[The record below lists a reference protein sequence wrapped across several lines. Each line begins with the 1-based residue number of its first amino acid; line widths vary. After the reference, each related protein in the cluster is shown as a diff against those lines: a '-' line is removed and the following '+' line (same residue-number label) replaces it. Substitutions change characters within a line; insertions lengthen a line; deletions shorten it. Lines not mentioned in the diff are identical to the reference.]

1 MIPFAGVKCPVMWAG
16 SHGDPAFAAYTAL
29 FMAEK
34 RGKPMPVGEQNGAQS
49 YAQGPARPLMRLT
62 IGDLLQLTAARFPDR
77 LAVAS
82 RHQQKRL
89 TWAELSTQADRVA
102 RGLWA
107 LGVRRGDRVGLWST
121 NCIEWIMLHMGCARA
136 GAALV
141 NVNPAYRSHEL
152 QFTLT
157 RSRMKALFLW
167 HKDKRADYEEILGR
181 ARHGLDL
188 ALEHTIYFD
197 SPEWP
202 ALLDAEGRLPN
213 DVAIDDV
220 ANIQYTSGTTGLPK
234 GVMLTHHNVVNNGQF
249 LAQGFHYTEK
259 DKIVV
264 PVPLFHC
271 YGCVIGTMS
280 AVNSGAAIILPNWTF
295 DARATLQAVHDERAT
310 SVYGVPAM
318 YVAEFGLEDFAS
330 FDLTSLRTGMMS
342 GAPCPIELMKRVLD
356 EMHCRELVIAY
367 GQTETSPVVTMSD
380 AEDSIEVRVNT
391 VGRAMPQT
399 EIKIVALV
407 AQPEANPRSSPGS
420 MIESR
425 EPLRLGAQGEVCARG
440 YAVMKGYDGDPEG
453 TAQVIQADGWLRTGD
468 LGVMRED
475 GCIHITGRSRDVI
488 IRGGENIYPREVE
501 EFLYTHPKVGEVQV
515 VGIPNA
521 RLGEIVV
528 AWVRLR
534 PGLTPDVDATEE
546 EIRQFCQGQI
556 AYYKIPEHVR
566 FVTEFPATLSGK
578 IQKYK
583 MREFEIE
590 ARGLQ
595 AIATTVTA

>member
-1 MIPFAGVKCPVMWAG
+1 
-16 SHGDPAFAAYTAL
+16 
-29 FMAEK
+29 
-34 RGKPMPVGEQNGAQS
+34 MPVEENLCTVS
-49 YAQGPARPLMRLT
+49 YARGLARPLLELT
-62 IGDLLQLTAARFPDR
+62 IGALLDRTADRFGDR

-82 RHQQKRL
+82 CHQSKRL
-89 TWAELSTQADRVA
+89 TWAELSAEADRVA

-107 LGVRRGDRVGLWST
+107 LGIRRGDRVGLWST
-121 NCIEWIMLHMGCARA
+121 NCIEWIVMHMGCARA

-181 ARHGLDL
+181 ASHGLEL
-188 ALEHTIYFD
+188 ELEHTIYFD

-202 ALLDAEGRLPN
+202 ALLDAEGCLPGH
-213 DVAIDDV
+213 VAVDDV

-234 GVMLTHHNVVNNGQF
+234 GVLLTHHNIVNNGQF
-249 LAQGFHYTEK
+249 LAQGFHYTEQ

-280 AVNSGAAIILPNWTF
+280 AVNSGAAIVLPNWTF
-295 DARATLQAVHDERAT
+295 DPRATLKAVHDERAT

-318 YVAEFGLEDFAS
+318 YVAEFQLPDFAEY
-330 FDLTSLRTGMMS
+330 DLTSLRTGMMS
-342 GAPCPIELMKRVLD
+342 GAPCPVELMKRVLE
-356 EMHCRELVIAY
+356 EMHCGELVIAY

-380 AEDSIEVRVNT
+380 ADDTIEVRVKT

-399 EIKIVALV
+399 EIRIASLENGETLP
-407 AQPEANPRSSPGS
+407 AGQ
-420 MIESR
+420 
-425 EPLRLGAQGEVCARG
+425 QGEVCVRG
-440 YAVMKGYDGDPEG
+440 YALMKGYDGDSEG
-453 TAQVIQADGWLRTGD
+453 TAQVIGTDGWLHTGD
-468 LGVMRED
+468 LGIMRED

-501 EFLYTHPKVGEVQV
+501 EFLYTHPKVDEAQV

-521 RLGEIVV
+521 RLGEIVA

-534 PGLTPDVDATEE
+534 PGVEATEE
-546 EIRQFCQGQI
+546 EIRHWCQGQI
-556 AYYKIPEHVR
+556 AYYKIPEHIR
-566 FVTEFPATLSGK
+566 FVDDFPATLSGK

-583 MREFEIE
+583 IREFEIE

-595 AIATTVTA
+595 QEANAATA

>member
-1 MIPFAGVKCPVMWAG
+1 
-16 SHGDPAFAAYTAL
+16 
-29 FMAEK
+29 
-34 RGKPMPVGEQNGAQS
+34 MPVEEDLSTIS
-49 YAQGPARPLMRLT
+49 YTRGPSRPLLELT
-62 IGDLLQLTAARFPDR
+62 IGDLLRRTASRYPDR

-82 RHQQKRL
+82 RHQDKRMS
-89 TWAELSTQADRVA
+89 WAELDAAADRVA
-102 RGLWA
+102 RGLWS
-107 LGVRRGDRVGLWST
+107 LGIRHGDRVGIWST
-121 NCIEWIMLHMGCARA
+121 NCIEWIMMHMGCART

-141 NVNPAYRSHEL
+141 NINPAYRSHEL

-167 HKDKRADYEEILGR
+167 HKDKHADYEEILGR
-181 ARHGLDL
+181 ARHGFDL
-188 ALEHTIYFD
+188 ALEHVIYFD

-202 ALLDAEGRLPN
+202 ALLDADGRLPDHVAVN
-213 DVAIDDV
+213 DI

-234 GVMLTHHNVVNNGQF
+234 GVQLTHHNVVNNGQF
-249 LAQGFHYTEK
+249 LAQGFHYTEQ

-271 YGCVIGTMS
+271 FGCVIGTMS

-295 DARATLQAVHDERAT
+295 DARATLSAVHHEHAT

-318 YVAEFGLEDFAS
+318 YVAEFALPDFS
-330 FDLTSLRTGMMS
+330 TFDTTSLRTGMMS
-342 GAPCPIELMKRVLD
+342 GAPCPVELMKRVLE

-380 AEDSIEVRVNT
+380 ADDTIEVRVKT

-399 EIKIVALV
+399 EI
-407 AQPEANPRSSPGS
+407 
-420 MIESR
+420 MIQSLETR
-425 EPLRLGAQGEVCARG
+425 EPVPFGRQGEVCVRG
-440 YAVMKGYDGDPEG
+440 YALMRGYDGDPEG
-453 TAQVIQADGWLRTGD
+453 TAQVIQPDGWLRTGD
-468 LGVMRED
+468 LAVMRED
-475 GCIHITGRSRDVI
+475 RCIHITGRSRDVI

-515 VGIPNA
+515 IGIPNA
-521 RLGEIVV
+521 RLGEVVV
-528 AWVRLR
+528 AWIRVR
-534 PGLTPDVDATEE
+534 PGAEATEQ
-546 EIRQFCQGQI
+546 EIKDFCQGQI

-566 FVTEFPATLSGK
+566 FVIEFPATLSGK

-583 MREFEIE
+583 MRQYEIE

-595 AIATTVTA
+595 AVANATMA

>member
-1 MIPFAGVKCPVMWAG
+1 
-16 SHGDPAFAAYTAL
+16 
-29 FMAEK
+29 
-34 RGKPMPVGEQNGAQS
+34 MPVEEDLCTQS
-49 YAQGPARPLMRLT
+49 YARGPNRALLDLT
-62 IGDLLQLTAARFPDR
+62 IGGLLDRTAGRFPER

-82 RHQQKRL
+82 CHQQKRL
-89 TWAELSTQADRVA
+89 TWAELSVEADRVA
-102 RGLWA
+102 RGLWS
-107 LGVRRGDRVGLWST
+107 LGIRRGDRVGLWST
-121 NCIEWIMLHMGCARA
+121 NCIEWIVMHMGCARA

-141 NVNPAYRSHEL
+141 NVNPSYRSHEL
-152 QFTLT
+152 QFTLQ

-188 ALEHTIYFD
+188 ALQHTIYFD

-202 ALLDAEGRLPN
+202 ALLDAEGRLP
-213 DVAIDDV
+213 DHVAPDDV

-234 GVMLTHHNVVNNGQF
+234 GVLLTHHNIVNNGQF
-249 LAQGFHYTEK
+249 LAQGFHYSEQ

-280 AVNSGAAIILPNWTF
+280 ALNTGAAIILPSWTF
-295 DARATLQAVHDERAT
+295 DPRATLKAVHDERAT

-318 YVAEFGLEDFAS
+318 YVAEFALPDFAS

-342 GAPCPIELMKRVLD
+342 GAPCPVELMKRVLN
-356 EMHCRELVIAY
+356 EMHCHELVIAY

-380 AEDSIEVRVNT
+380 ADDTIEIRVNT

-399 EIKIVALV
+399 EIRIASTRTGEKTV
-407 AQPEANPRSSPGS
+407 S
-420 MIESR
+420 M
-425 EPLRLGAQGEVCARG
+425 GKQGEVCVRG
-440 YAVMKGYDGDPEG
+440 YALMKGYDGDAEG
-453 TAQVIQADGWLRTGD
+453 TAKVIHADGWLHTGD
-468 LGVMRED
+468 LGIMRED
-475 GCIHITGRSRDVI
+475 GCIHLTGRSRDVI

-501 EFLYTHPKVGEVQV
+501 EFLYTHPKVDEAQV

-521 RLGEIVV
+521 RLGEIVA
-528 AWVRLR
+528 AWVRLA
-534 PGLTPDVDATEE
+534 PGVEATEE
-546 EIRQFCQGQI
+546 EIKEFCKGQI

-583 MREFEIE
+583 IREFEIE

-595 AIATTVTA
+595 SVANAATA

>member
-1 MIPFAGVKCPVMWAG
+1 MSV
-16 SHGDPAFAAYTAL
+16 
-29 FMAEK
+29 
-34 RGKPMPVGEQNGAQS
+34 EQHLSAVS
-49 YAQGPARPLMRLT
+49 YAQGPNRPLLELT
-62 IGDLLQLTAARFPDR
+62 VGDLLRRTANRHPER

-82 RHQQKRL
+82 RHQGKRM
-89 TWAELSTQADRVA
+89 TWAELDAAADRVA
-102 RGLWA
+102 RGLWS
-107 LGVRRGDRVGLWST
+107 LGIRHGDRVGIWST
-121 NCIEWIMLHMGCARA
+121 NCIEWIMMHMGCARA

-167 HKDKRADYEEILGR
+167 HKDKHADYGEVLGR

-188 ALEHTIYFD
+188 ALQHTIYFD

-202 ALLDAEGRLPN
+202 ALLDAEGQLP
-213 DVAIDDV
+213 DPVAVDDI

-234 GVMLTHHNVVNNGQF
+234 GVLLTHHNVVNNGQF
-249 LAQGFHYTEK
+249 LAQGFHYTEQ
-259 DKIVV
+259 DKIVL

-295 DARATLQAVHDERAT
+295 DARATLSSVHEERAT

-318 YVAEFGLEDFAS
+318 YVAEFALPDFAT
-330 FDLTSLRTGMMS
+330 FDTTSLRTGMMS
-342 GAPCPIELMKRVLD
+342 GAPCPVELMKRVLG

-380 AEDSIEVRVNT
+380 ADDTIEVRVKT

-399 EIKIVALV
+399 EIMIQSLETR
-407 AQPEANPRSSPGS
+407 EAVPYSQ
-420 MIESR
+420 
-425 EPLRLGAQGEVCARG
+425 QGEVCVRG
-440 YAVMKGYDGDPEG
+440 YALMRGYDGDPEG
-453 TAQVIQADGWLRTGD
+453 TAQIIQPDGWLRTGD
-468 LGVMRED
+468 LGEMRED

-501 EFLYTHPKVGEVQV
+501 EFLYTHPKVGEAQV
-515 VGIPNA
+515 IGIPNA
-521 RLGEIVV
+521 RLGEVVV
-528 AWVRLR
+528 AWIRVR
-534 PGLTPDVDATEE
+534 PDAEATEQ
-546 EIRQFCQGQI
+546 EIKEFCQGQI

-583 MREFEIE
+583 MREYEIE

-595 AIATTVTA
+595 IVANAAMA

>member
-1 MIPFAGVKCPVMWAG
+1 VAAISTNIDEQIRTQSFA
-16 SHGDPAFAAYTAL
+16 
-29 FMAEK
+29 
-34 RGKPMPVGEQNGAQS
+34 R
-49 YAQGPARPLMRLT
+49 GPARPLLELT
-62 IGDLLQLTAARFPDR
+62 IGDLLKRTAERFPDR

-82 RHQQKRL
+82 RHQEKRL
-89 TWAELSTQADRVA
+89 TWTELSTEADRVA

-107 LGVRRGDRVGLWST
+107 LGIRRGDRVGLWST
-121 NCIEWIMLHMGCARA
+121 NCIEWVTMHMGCARA

-157 RSRMKALFLW
+157 RSKMKALFLW

-181 ARHGLDL
+181 AQQGLDL

-197 SPEWP
+197 TPEWP
-202 ALLDAEGRLPN
+202 ALLDAEGRLP
-213 DVAIDDV
+213 DHVAIDDV

-249 LAQGFHYTEK
+249 LAQGFHYTEQ

-295 DARATLQAVHDERAT
+295 DARATLKAVHEERAT

-318 YVAEFGLEDFAS
+318 YVAEFGLPDFAS
-330 FDLTSLRTGMMS
+330 YDTTSLRTGMMS
-342 GAPCPIELMKRVLD
+342 GAPCPVELMKRVLG
-356 EMHCRELVIAY
+356 EMHIGELVIAY

-380 AEDSIEVRVNT
+380 AADSLEIRVNT

-399 EIKIVALV
+399 EIRITSIDSGETLPHG
-407 AQPEANPRSSPGS
+407 Q
-420 MIESR
+420 
-425 EPLRLGAQGEVCARG
+425 QGEVCVRG
-440 YAVMKGYDGDPEG
+440 YALMKGYDGDPEG
-453 TAQVIQADGWLRTGD
+453 TAQVIGADGWLRTGD

-501 EFLYTHPKVGEVQV
+501 EFLYTYPKVGEVQV
-515 VGIPNA
+515 IGIPNA

-528 AWVRLR
+528 AWIRLR
-534 PGLTPDVDATEE
+534 PGVEATEE
-546 EIRQFCQGQI
+546 EIRAFCQGQI
-556 AYYKIPEHVR
+556 AYYKVPEHVR
-566 FVTEFPATLSGK
+566 FVEEFPATLSGK

-595 AIATTVTA
+595 DIAKTATA

>member
-1 MIPFAGVKCPVMWAG
+1 M
-16 SHGDPAFAAYTAL
+16 
-29 FMAEK
+29 
-34 RGKPMPVGEQNGAQS
+34 
-49 YAQGPARPLMRLT
+49 
-62 IGDLLQLTAARFPDR
+62 
-77 LAVAS
+77 
-82 RHQQKRL
+82 
-89 TWAELSTQADRVA
+89 
-102 RGLWA
+102 
-107 LGVRRGDRVGLWST
+107 
-121 NCIEWIMLHMGCARA
+121 HMGCARA

-167 HKDKRADYEEILGR
+167 HKDKHADYEEILGR

-202 ALLDAEGRLPN
+202 ALLDAEGRLP
-213 DVAIDDV
+213 DHVAIDDV

-249 LAQGFHYTEK
+249 LAQGFHYTEQ

-271 YGCVIGTMS
+271 YGCVIGTMT

-295 DARATLQAVHDERAT
+295 DPRATLKAVHDERAT

-318 YVAEFGLEDFAS
+318 YVAEFALADFAS
-330 FDLTSLRTGMMS
+330 YDLTSLRTGMMS
-342 GAPCPIELMKRVLD
+342 GAPCPVELMKRVLERD
-356 EMHCRELVIAY
+356 AHRRTGHRLRADRDLARGHHERRRATPSKFASTPWAAPCPRPRSRSPRL
-367 GQTETSPVVTMSD
+367 ETSETLPCG
-380 AEDSIEVRVNT
+380 E
-391 VGRAMPQT
+391 
-399 EIKIVALV
+399 
-407 AQPEANPRSSPGS
+407 
-420 MIESR
+420 
-425 EPLRLGAQGEVCARG
+425 QGEVCVRG
-440 YAVMKGYDGDPEG
+440 YALMKGYDGDPEG
-453 TAQVIQADGWLRTGD
+453 TAQVIQPDGWLHTGD

-534 PGLTPDVDATEE
+534 PGQSKPPKKRSGLLQGPDRLLQDSRARPLRHRVPGHALRQDSEVQDARIRDRSARLAGCGKRGYGLIDTTSFFPGEPPASLTAEL
-546 EIRQFCQGQI
+546 
-556 AYYKIPEHVR
+556 H
-566 FVTEFPATLSGK
+566 
-578 IQKYK
+578 
-583 MREFEIE
+583 
-590 ARGLQ
+590 
-595 AIATTVTA
+595 

>member
-1 MIPFAGVKCPVMWAG
+1 
-16 SHGDPAFAAYTAL
+16 
-29 FMAEK
+29 
-34 RGKPMPVGEQNGAQS
+34 MPVEENLCLQS
-49 YAQGPARPLMRLT
+49 YARGPARPLLELT
-62 IGDLLQLTAARFPDR
+62 IGSLLTRTADRFPDR

-82 RHQQKRL
+82 LHQGKRL
-89 TWAELSTQADRVA
+89 TWSELSAAADRVA
-102 RGLWA
+102 RGLWS
-107 LGVRRGDRVGLWST
+107 LGIRRGDRVGIWST
-121 NCIEWIMLHMGCARA
+121 NCIEWIMMHMGAARA
-136 GAALV
+136 GASLV

-202 ALLDAEGRLPN
+202 ALLDAEGRLPEA
-213 DVAIDDV
+213 VAVDDV

-234 GVMLTHHNVVNNGQF
+234 GVLLTHRNVVNNGQF
-249 LAQGFHYTEK
+249 LALGFHYTEQ

-280 AVNSGAAIILPNWTF
+280 ALNSGAAIVLPNWTF
-295 DARATLQAVHDERAT
+295 DARATLRAVHEERAT

-318 YVAEFGLEDFAS
+318 YVAEFGLDDFAS
-330 FDLTSLRTGMMS
+330 YDLTSLRTGMMS
-342 GAPCPIELMKRVLD
+342 GAPCPVELMKRVLE

-380 AEDSIEVRVNT
+380 AGDSIEIRVKT

-399 EIKIVALV
+399 EIKIASLE
-407 AQPEANPRSSPGS
+407 AQPETNHRAKPETNIDTHEAMPCG
-420 MIESR
+420 E
-425 EPLRLGAQGEVCARG
+425 QGEVCVRG

-453 TAQVIQADGWLRTGD
+453 TAMVIQHDGWLRTGD

-515 VGIPNA
+515 IGIPNA

-534 PGLTPDVDATEE
+534 PGLKPDIDASEE
-546 EIRQFCQGQI
+546 EIEEFCQGQI
-556 AYYKIPEHVR
+556 AYYKIPEHIR
-566 FVTEFPATLSGK
+566 FVSEFPATLSGK

-595 AIATTVTA
+595 DLAKTATA

>member
-1 MIPFAGVKCPVMWAG
+1 MPEE
-16 SHGDPAFAAYTAL
+16 AL
-29 FMAEK
+29 TTL
-34 RGKPMPVGEQNGAQS
+34 S
-49 YAQGPARPLMRLT
+49 YARGSTRPLLELT
-62 IGDLLQLTAARFPDR
+62 VGDLLRRTADRFPER
-77 LAVAS
+77 LAVVS
-82 RHQQKRL
+82 RHQGKRM
-89 TWAELSTQADRVA
+89 TWAELDAAADRVA
-102 RGLWA
+102 RGLWS
-107 LGVRRGDRVGLWST
+107 LGIRHGDRVGIWST
-121 NCIEWIMLHMGCARA
+121 NCIEWIMMHMGCART

-167 HKDKRADYEEILGR
+167 HKDKHADFQEVLGR
-181 ARHGLDL
+181 ACHGLDL
-188 ALEHTIYFD
+188 ALQHTIYFD

-202 ALLDAEGRLPN
+202 ALLDAEGQIP
-213 DVAIDDV
+213 DHVAVDDI

-234 GVMLTHHNVVNNGQF
+234 GVLLTHHNVVNNGQF
-249 LAQGFHYTEK
+249 LAQGFHYTEQ

-295 DARATLQAVHDERAT
+295 DARATLSAVHEERAT

-318 YVAEFGLEDFAS
+318 YVAEFALPDFAK
-330 FDLTSLRTGMMS
+330 FDTRSLRTGMMS
-342 GAPCPIELMKRVLD
+342 GAPCPVQLMKRVLE
-356 EMHCRELVIAY
+356 EMHCGELVIAY

-380 AEDSIEVRVNT
+380 ADDSIEVRVKT

-399 EIKIVALV
+399 EI
-407 AQPEANPRSSPGS
+407 
-420 MIESR
+420 MIQSLDTR
-425 EPLRLGAQGEVCARG
+425 EVLPYGQQGEVCVRG
-440 YAVMKGYDGDPEG
+440 YALMRGYDGDPEG
-453 TAQVIQADGWLRTGD
+453 TAQVIQSDGWLRTGD

-515 VGIPNA
+515 IGIPNA

-528 AWVRLR
+528 AWIRVR
-534 PGLTPDVDATEE
+534 PGTEATEQ
-546 EIRQFCQGQI
+546 EIKDFCQGQI

-578 IQKYK
+578 IQKYR
-583 MREFEIE
+583 MREYEIE

-595 AIATTVTA
+595 VVVNAAMA

>member
-1 MIPFAGVKCPVMWAG
+1 MPITDEQIP
-16 SHGDPAFAAYTAL
+16 T
-29 FMAEK
+29 
-34 RGKPMPVGEQNGAQS
+34 QS
-49 YAQGPARPLMRLT
+49 YARGPARPLLELT
-62 IGDLLQLTAARFPDR
+62 IGDLLQRTVDR
-77 LAVAS
+77 YPERPAVVS
-82 RHQQKRL
+82 RHQERRL
-89 TWAELSTQADRVA
+89 TWAELSAEADRVA
-102 RGLWA
+102 RGLWS
-107 LGVRRGDRVGLWST
+107 LGIRRGDRVGLWST
-121 NCIEWIMLHMGCARA
+121 NCAEWIVMHMGCARA

-167 HKDKRADYEEILGR
+167 HKDKHADYEEILGR
-181 ARHGLDL
+181 ARYGLDL

-202 ALLDAEGRLPN
+202 ALLDAEGRLP
-213 DVAIDDV
+213 DHVAVDDV

-249 LAQGFHYTEK
+249 LAQGFHYTEQ

-280 AVNSGAAIILPNWTF
+280 ALNSGAAIILPNWTF
-295 DARATLQAVHDERAT
+295 DARATLKAVHEERAT

-318 YVAEFGLEDFAS
+318 YVAEFGLDDFRS
-330 FDLTSLRTGMMS
+330 FDTRSLRTGMMS
-342 GAPCPIELMKRVLD
+342 GAPCPVELMKRVLE

-380 AEDSIEVRVNT
+380 AEDTIEVRVKT

-399 EIKIVALV
+399 EIKIASLESGEALPYG
-407 AQPEANPRSSPGS
+407 Q
-420 MIESR
+420 
-425 EPLRLGAQGEVCARG
+425 QGEVCVRG
-440 YAVMKGYDGDPEG
+440 YALMKGYDGDPEG

-515 VGIPNA
+515 FGIPNE

-528 AWVRLR
+528 AWIRLR
-534 PGLTPDVDATEE
+534 PVLKPDIDATEE
-546 EIRQFCQGQI
+546 EIREFCKGQI

-595 AIATTVTA
+595 AVAKTATA

>member
-1 MIPFAGVKCPVMWAG
+1 
-16 SHGDPAFAAYTAL
+16 
-29 FMAEK
+29 
-34 RGKPMPVGEQNGAQS
+34 MPVEENLCTVS
-49 YAQGPARPLMRLT
+49 YARGPSRPLLELT
-62 IGDLLQLTAARFPDR
+62 IGDLLSRTADRYGER

-82 RHQQKRL
+82 CHQQKRL
-89 TWAELSTQADRVA
+89 TWAELSAEADRVA

-107 LGVRRGDRVGLWST
+107 LGIRRGDRVGLWST
-121 NCIEWIMLHMGCARA
+121 NCIEWIMMHMGCARA

-167 HKDKRADYEEILGR
+167 RKDRHADYEEILGR

-188 ALEHTIYFD
+188 QLEHTVYFD
-197 SPEWP
+197 SPEWSQ
-202 ALLDAEGRLPN
+202 LLDAEGRLP
-213 DVAIDDV
+213 DHVAVDDV

-234 GVMLTHHNVVNNGQF
+234 GVLLTHHNVVNNGQF
-249 LAQGFHYTEK
+249 LAQGFHYTEQ

-280 AVNSGAAIILPNWTF
+280 AVNSGAAIVLANWTF
-295 DARATLQAVHDERAT
+295 DARATLKAVHEERAT

-318 YVAEFGLEDFAS
+318 YVAEMALPDFKS
-330 FDLTSLRTGMMS
+330 YDLTSLRTGMMS
-342 GAPCPIELMKRVLD
+342 GAPCPVELMKRVLE
-356 EMHCRELVIAY
+356 EMHCGELVIAY

-380 AEDSIEVRVNT
+380 AADSIEIRVKT

-399 EIKIVALV
+399 EIQIVSRGTGEALPYG
-407 AQPEANPRSSPGS
+407 Q
-420 MIESR
+420 
-425 EPLRLGAQGEVCARG
+425 QGEVCARG
-440 YAVMKGYDGDPEG
+440 YAVMKGYDGDAEG
-453 TAQVIQADGWLRTGD
+453 TSLVIGEDGWLHTGD

-475 GCIHITGRSRDVI
+475 GCIHLTGRSRDVI

-501 EFLYTHPKVGEVQV
+501 EFLYTHPKVDEVQV

-534 PGLTPDVDATEE
+534 PGIDASEE
-546 EIRQFCQGQI
+546 EIRDFCQGQI
-556 AYYKIPEHVR
+556 AYYKVPEHIR
-566 FVTEFPATLSGK
+566 FVDAFPATLSGK

-590 ARGLQ
+590 ARGLE
-595 AIATTVTA
+595 AVASAATA

>member
-1 MIPFAGVKCPVMWAG
+1 VLGHKKQHGAGVYTPFVVSSLKLPVDEHVTTL
-16 SHGDPAFAAYTAL
+16 SYT
-29 FMAEK
+29 
-34 RGKPMPVGEQNGAQS
+34 RGAD
-49 YAQGPARPLMRLT
+49 RPLLELT
-62 IGDLLQLTAARFPDR
+62 IGGLLERTANRFPER

-82 RHQQKRL
+82 RHQEQRM
-89 TWAELSTQADRVA
+89 TWAELSEAADRVA
-102 RGLWA
+102 RGLWS
-107 LGVRRGDRVGLWST
+107 LGIRRGDRVGLWST
-121 NCIEWIMLHMGCARA
+121 NCIEWIQMHMGCARA

-152 QFTLT
+152 QYTLA

-167 HKDKRADYEEILGR
+167 HKDKRADYEEILSR
-181 ARHGLDL
+181 ARHGLTLEL
-188 ALEHTIYFD
+188 AHTIFFD
-197 SPEWP
+197 SPEWR
-202 ALLDAEGRLPN
+202 ALQHATGELP
-213 DVAIDDV
+213 DRVAVDDV

-249 LAQGFHYTEK
+249 LAQGFHYTEQ
-259 DKIVV
+259 DRIVV

-280 AVNSGAAIILPNWTF
+280 ALNSGAAIVLPNWTF
-295 DARATLQAVHDERAT
+295 DARATLQAVHAERAT

-318 YVAEFGLEDFAS
+318 YVAEFGLPDFES

-342 GAPCPIELMKRVLD
+342 GAPCPVELMKRVLN
-356 EMHCRELVIAY
+356 EMHIRELVIAY

-380 AEDSIEVRVNT
+380 AGDSIEIRVNT

-399 EIKIVALV
+399 EIQVI
-407 AQPEANPRSSPGS
+407 STITG
-420 MIESR
+420 ESLPIG
-425 EPLRLGAQGEVCARG
+425 EQGEICARG
-440 YAVMKGYDGDPEG
+440 YAVMKGYDGDAEG
-453 TAQVIQADGWLRTGD
+453 TALVVKPDGWLHTGD
-468 LGVMRED
+468 LGVMHED
-475 GCIHITGRSRDVI
+475 GCIHLTGRSRDVI

-515 VGIPNA
+515 VGIPNQ

-534 PGLTPDVDATEE
+534 PGQEATEE
-546 EIRQFCQGQI
+546 EIRTWCQGQI

-566 FVTEFPATLSGK
+566 FVDDFPATLSGK

-583 MREFEIE
+583 IREFEIE

-595 AIATTVTA
+595 AEASAATA

>member
-1 MIPFAGVKCPVMWAG
+1 MPID
-16 SHGDPAFAAYTAL
+16 GDAVTL
-29 FMAEK
+29 
-34 RGKPMPVGEQNGAQS
+34 S
-49 YAQGPARPLMRLT
+49 YARGEDRPLLNLT
-62 IGDLLQLTAARFPDR
+62 IGELLERTTNRFPDR

-82 RHQQKRL
+82 WHQSQRL
-89 TWAELSTQADRVA
+89 TWAELSDAADRVA
-102 RGLWA
+102 QGLWS
-107 LGVRRGDRVGLWST
+107 LGIRRGDRVGLWST
-121 NCIEWIMLHMGCARA
+121 NCIEWVLLHMGCARA

-152 QFTLT
+152 QYTLS

-167 HKDKRADYEEILGR
+167 HKDKRADYAEILER
-181 ARHGLDL
+181 ARHGLQ
-188 ALEHTIYFD
+188 LELRHIIFFD
-197 SPEWP
+197 GPEWP
-202 ALLDAEGRLPN
+202 ALLDASGQLPDQVDGN
-213 DVAIDDV
+213 DV

-234 GVMLTHHNVVNNGQF
+234 GVMLTHYNVVNNGQF
-249 LAQGFHYTEK
+249 LAQGFHYTEQ

-271 YGCVIGTMS
+271 YGCVIGMMS

-295 DARATLQAVHDERAT
+295 EARATLQAIHEERAT

-318 YVAEFGLEDFAS
+318 YVAEFALPEFAS
-330 FDLTSLRTGMMS
+330 YDFTSLRTGMMS
-342 GAPCPIELMKRVLD
+342 GAPCPVELMKRVLS
-356 EMHCRELVIAY
+356 EMHIGELVIAY

-380 AEDSIEVRVNT
+380 AGDPLEIRVHT

-399 EIKIVALV
+399 EIQVVSTIDGA
-407 AQPEANPRSSPGS
+407 
-420 MIESR
+420 
-425 EPLRLGAQGEVCARG
+425 RLPIGMQGEICVRG
-440 YAVMKGYDGDPEG
+440 YAVMKGYDGDPVG
-453 TAQVIQADGWLRTGD
+453 TAQVVKPDGWLHTGD

-475 GCIHITGRSRDVI
+475 RCLHITGRSRDVI

-521 RLGEIVV
+521 RLGEIVI
-528 AWVRLR
+528 AWIRLR
-534 PGLTPDVDATEE
+534 PGEESTEA
-546 EIRQFCQGQI
+546 EIREWCQGQI

-583 MREFEIE
+583 IREFEIE
-590 ARGLQ
+590 ARGLHD
-595 AIATTVTA
+595 IAKTATA

>member
-1 MIPFAGVKCPVMWAG
+1 MPEE
-16 SHGDPAFAAYTAL
+16 AL
-29 FMAEK
+29 TTL
-34 RGKPMPVGEQNGAQS
+34 S
-49 YAQGPARPLMRLT
+49 YARGSTRPLLELT
-62 IGDLLQLTAARFPDR
+62 VGDLLRRTADRFPER
-77 LAVAS
+77 LAVVS
-82 RHQQKRL
+82 RHQGKRM
-89 TWAELSTQADRVA
+89 TWAELDAAADRVA
-102 RGLWA
+102 RGLWS
-107 LGVRRGDRVGLWST
+107 LGIRHGDRVGIWST
-121 NCIEWIMLHMGCARA
+121 NCIEWIMMHMGCART

-167 HKDKRADYEEILGR
+167 HKDKHADFQEVLGR
-181 ARHGLDL
+181 ACHGLDL
-188 ALEHTIYFD
+188 ALQHTIYFD

-202 ALLDAEGRLPN
+202 ALLDAEGQIP
-213 DVAIDDV
+213 DHVAVDDI

-234 GVMLTHHNVVNNGQF
+234 GVLLTHHNVVNNGQF
-249 LAQGFHYTEK
+249 LAQGFHYTEQ

-295 DARATLQAVHDERAT
+295 DARATLSAVHEERAT

-318 YVAEFGLEDFAS
+318 YVAEFALPDFAK
-330 FDLTSLRTGMMS
+330 FDTSSLRTGMMS
-342 GAPCPIELMKRVLD
+342 GAPCPVELMKRVLE
-356 EMHCRELVIAY
+356 EMHCGELVIAY

-380 AEDSIEVRVNT
+380 ADDSIDVRVKT

-399 EIKIVALV
+399 EI
-407 AQPEANPRSSPGS
+407 
-420 MIESR
+420 MIQSLDTR
-425 EPLRLGAQGEVCARG
+425 EVLPYGQQGEVCVRG
-440 YAVMKGYDGDPEG
+440 YALMRGYDGDPEG
-453 TAQVIQADGWLRTGD
+453 TAQVIQSDGWLRTGD

-515 VGIPNA
+515 IGIPNA

-528 AWVRLR
+528 AWIRVR
-534 PGLTPDVDATEE
+534 PGTEATEQ
-546 EIRQFCQGQI
+546 EIKDFCQGQI

-578 IQKYK
+578 IQKYR
-583 MREFEIE
+583 MREYEIE

-595 AIATTVTA
+595 VVANAAMA

>member
-1 MIPFAGVKCPVMWAG
+1 MGM
-16 SHGDPAFAAYTAL
+16 PAE
-29 FMAEK
+29 EK
-34 RGKPMPVGEQNGAQS
+34 LPLSQS
-49 YAQGPARPLMRLT
+49 YARGPSRQLLELT
-62 IGDLLQLTAARFPDR
+62 IGDLLHRTADRYPDR

-82 RHQQKRL
+82 RHQDKRL
-89 TWAELSTQADRVA
+89 TWAELSAAADRMA

-107 LGVRRGDRVGLWST
+107 LGIRRGDRVGLWST
-121 NCIEWIMLHMGCARA
+121 NCIEWVTMHMGCARA
-136 GAALV
+136 GAVLV

-167 HKDKRADYEEILGR
+167 HKDRHGDYEEILGR
-181 ARHGLDL
+181 ARHGLS
-188 ALEHTIYFD
+188 LELQHTIYFD
-197 SPEWP
+197 TPEWP
-202 ALLDAEGRLPN
+202 ALLDAEGRLPDHVAN
-213 DVAIDDV
+213 DDI

-234 GVMLTHHNVVNNGQF
+234 GVMLTHHNVVNNGLF
-249 LAQGFHYTEK
+249 LAQGFHYTEQ

-271 YGCVIGTMS
+271 FGCVIGTMS
-280 AVNSGAAIILPNWTF
+280 AVNSGAAVILPNWTF
-295 DARATLQAVHDERAT
+295 DARATLQAVHHERAT

-318 YVAEFGLEDFAS
+318 YVAEFALEDFPS
-330 FDLTSLRTGMMS
+330 YDLTSLRTGMMS
-342 GAPCPIELMKRVLD
+342 GAPCPIELMKRVLN

-380 AEDSIEVRVNT
+380 AGDTIEVRVKT

-399 EIKIVALV
+399 EIMIASLE
-407 AQPEANPRSSPGS
+407 AQPESNFAARQALPYGQ
-420 MIESR
+420 
-425 EPLRLGAQGEVCARG
+425 QGEVCVRG
-440 YAVMKGYDGDPEG
+440 YALMKGYDGDPEG
-453 TAQVIQADGWLRTGD
+453 TSAVIQADGWLRTGD

-528 AWVRLR
+528 AWVRLK
-534 PGLTPDVDATEE
+534 PGVEATEG
-546 EIRQFCQGQI
+546 EIRDFCRGQI

-595 AIATTVTA
+595 DVAKTATA